1 MQNKHGVE
9 KAVRLTEKGLEIG
22 GKYEALLCG
31 SLFYFRLPRAVWKDR
46 ILKLKRAGY
55 RCADVYFPWNYHER
69 EDGSF
74 DFSGERDIRYFL
86 EEMKAAG
93 MYVVA
98 RPGPYICSEWNGGA
112 LPARILESGMPIRCA
127 DPAFLA
133 ETEKWYRAVL
143 TEIAPYTYPNGG
155 TVILLQIENEL
166 DFFDCPDPAAYIEGL
181 TKIAKKY
188 CDGVPCFCC
197 AGQFDA
203 TRAGGFAGGVSPTY
217 NCYPSSS
224 DNVFD
229 GDLQKYGLQLKER
242 GLPLLVS
249 ETNRD
254 HFLLRRELSCGSKL
268 LGAYNQ
274 VAGVNFE
281 YNQAV
286 NNWGSPDAFLATIYD
301 FWSMIDP
308 IGNFRP
314 EAEEAVLFA
323 AFLGVAG
330 QAIAAAVPS
339 EELVFPSKCTFTT
352 AAGGLRAL
360 ALEGGGVAVC
370 VPNFSEEGG
379 ITLAYRGTEVSA
391 TVLPNRAPFF
401 LFGFNLAPNGIAARI
416 TRANCE
422 PVAVRGH
429 EIVFLLEA
437 GEAQVGLDFGKGEI
451 LFNSNGTANGI
462 FVKFVNRA
470 EALALLG
477 ADVAARESVSRPLS
491 QATKAEIPAWR
502 ELPVGEG
509 THFGALG
516 ITEGAAE
523 YTVRISAGEELF
535 VEHPCDMIR
544 IGDGDVLHADG
555 RDLVLPPEGDG
566 VYRITAEKWG
576 HSNFDDSQSPAIRI
590 SCKKGVTSFGAVRHN
605 VTLGRCDFAL
615 LDEYGAKELPA
626 NDVFPVRLTV
636 QKWNSTRKPVIC
648 AYTHPVT
655 RLCDR
660 LIVKTTEATDVA
672 VYLDGKLVG
681 ECDYGSFELTDYLEK
696 GKETALTLVYRKRVW
711 TQDCGDVRLLHID
724 RVTPER
730 VRVLASQDMV
740 KPAAGEEGA
749 NEPIS
754 LPLSVGGGA
763 AFRLKI
769 DGSGER
775 IVRFKGKNA
784 KLTCVVGGR
793 VVGRLLLGWEH
804 APALHG
810 GEPNELYWCP
820 DWGTEAYLYAEPL
833 GKEACVAGAEVVSMR

>member
-1 MQNKHGVE
+1 MQIKHGAE
-9 KAVRLTEKGLEIG
+9 RAVRLTEKGVEIG
-22 GKYEALLCG
+22 GKHEALLCG
-31 SLFYFRLPRAVWKDR
+31 SLFYFRLPRAAWKDR
-46 ILKLKRAGY
+46 IFKLKRAGY

-74 DFSGERDIRYFL
+74 DFEGERDVRFFL

-93 MYVVA
+93 IYVIA

-133 ETEKWYRAVL
+133 EVQKWYRAVL

-166 DFFDCPDPAAYIEGL
+166 DFFDCPDPNAYVEAL
-181 TKIAKKY
+181 ARIAKKY
-188 CDGVPCFCC
+188 CGDIPYFCC

-203 TRAGGFAGGVSPTY
+203 NRAGGFAKGIYPTL

-224 DNVFD
+224 DNGFD
-229 GDLQKYGLQLKER
+229 GDLQYYGLKLKKL

-254 HFLLRRELSCGSKL
+254 HFLLRRELSCGAKL

-281 YNQAV
+281 YYQAV
-286 NNWGSPDAFLATIYD
+286 NNWGSPDAFLATLYD
-301 FWSMIDP
+301 FSSMIDAA
-308 IGNFRP
+308 GNYRP
-314 EAEEAVLFA
+314 EAESAVLFG

-330 QAIAAAVPS
+330 EAIAAALPT
-339 EELVFPSKCTFTT
+339 EELVFPSKCTFKTT
-352 AAGGLRAL
+352 AGGLRAL

-370 VPNFSEEGG
+370 VPNFSEKGE
-379 ITLAYRGTEVSA
+379 ITLSYHGTELSA
-391 TVLPNRAPFF
+391 TVLPERAPFF
-401 LFGFNLAPNGIAARI
+401 LFGLDLSPNGIDARI

-422 PVAVRGH
+422 PIAVNGH

-437 GEAQVGLDFGKGEI
+437 GAAQVGLDFGKGEV
-451 LFNSNGTANGI
+451 LFTANGTSNGV
-462 FVKFVNRA
+462 FVKFVDRK

-477 ADVAARESVSRPLS
+477 ADVGCREYASRSLS
-491 QATKAEIPAWR
+491 EALRAEVPVWR
-502 ELPVGEG
+502 EASAGNG

-544 IGDGDVLHADG
+544 VGEGDVLHADG
-555 RDLVLPPEGDG
+555 RDVILPPSEDG
-566 VYRITAEKWG
+566 IYRITAEKWG
-576 HSNFDDSQSPAIRI
+576 HGNFDDSQSPALRI
-590 SCKKGVTSFGAVRHN
+590 SCKKGVTSFGAVRRN

-615 LDEYGAKELPA
+615 LDEYGAKELPE
-626 NDVFPVRLTV
+626 DKGFPVRLTV
-636 QKWNSTRKPVIC
+636 DKWNSTRKPVVC
-648 AYTHPVT
+648 AYSHPVA

-660 LIVKTTEATDVA
+660 LIVKTTEAADVA
-672 VYLDGKLVG
+672 VYLNGKLVG
-681 ECDYGSFELTDYLEK
+681 ECDFGSFELTDYLEK
-696 GKETALTLVYRKRVW
+696 GKETMLTLVYRKRVW
-711 TQDCGDVRLLHID
+711 TQDCGDARLLHID
-724 RVTPER
+724 RVAPEQ
-730 VRVLASQDMV
+730 VRVLTAREVLQAS
-740 KPAAGEEGA
+740 AGEGGEK
-749 NEPIS
+749 IS
-754 LPLSVGGGA
+754 LPLSVGSGV

-769 DGSGER
+769 DGAGER
-775 IVRFKGKNA
+775 IVKFKGKNA
-784 KLTCVVGGR
+784 KLTCAVNGR
-793 VVGRLLLGWEH
+793 VVGRLILNWEH

-810 GEPNELYWCP
+810 GAFDELYWCP
-820 DWGTEAYLYAEPL
+820 VWGEEAYVYAEPL
-833 GKEACVAGAEVVSMR
+833 GADASVTGAEASGNLG